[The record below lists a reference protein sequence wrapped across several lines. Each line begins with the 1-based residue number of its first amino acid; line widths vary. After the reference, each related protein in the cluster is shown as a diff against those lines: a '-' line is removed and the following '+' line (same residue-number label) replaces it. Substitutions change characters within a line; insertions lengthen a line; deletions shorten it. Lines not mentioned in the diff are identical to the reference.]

1 MSINRYMFG
10 LFFTLTILII
20 VNQLVIESSA
30 MFFVVVTLLLFC
42 LGYYFLILEKSSI
55 SNSSP
60 AKEQYIPDVDNE
72 LIHNVVFE
80 LQQFLQQE
88 IKVIEAELNRT
99 KLLIEEA
106 VFGMSDSFKEMQSL
120 TDEQQSMILQLIDN
134 SHSFAGGEGTLE
146 DFVKDSD
153 KTLDDFVNVIVNTS
167 KQSLET
173 MNYTDEMVTQFD
185 GIFNILSQVE
195 SLASQTNLL
204 ALNAAIEAARAGDAG
219 RGFAVVANEVRSL
232 SVDSTELNQE
242 IRNEINQAKETI
254 ANLRQSVEI
263 MASADMTSTL
273 EAKNKMSV
281 MMKHVDKLNQYTNSS
296 VDKLSNLSPK
306 LTDAVATGVRSLQF
320 EDLTRQSLHSLE
332 LNVESILSISKV
344 LADFENKPSSDVH
357 QQLISLKDKCQA
369 VYQETHLA
377 ESKRSVK
384 QLNMDEGDIDLF

>member
-10 LFFTLTILII
+10 LFFALTFLLIL
-20 VNQLVIESSA
+20 NQLVIENSV
-30 MFFVVVTLLLFC
+30 MFFVIVTLLLFC
-42 LGYYFLILEKSSI
+42 FGYYFLILEKSSI
-55 SNSSP
+55 SSSS
-60 AKEQYIPDVDNE
+60 AKEPQIPDIDNE

-88 IKVIEAELNRT
+88 IQVIEAELNRT

-106 VFGMSDSFKEMQSL
+106 VCGMSNSFKDMQSL
-120 TDEQQSMILQLIDN
+120 TDEQQSMIHQLINN

-146 DFVKDSD
+146 DFVMDSD

-242 IRNEINQAKETI
+242 IRNEINQAKDTI

-273 EAKNKMSV
+273 EAKDKMSV